1 MKFRKNTLEKYLFLI
16 QNLSQKTST
25 YTNLNHISNDYFV
38 GKQYVA
44 KLRDNKYII
53 IDANG
58 YYNWNKTVNPS
69 VDIVK
74 QMLKE
79 LSIEQQRYMQHR
91 KEKSQV
97 KIVFNEPQKKVRKSR
112 KMHQNE
118 SFVQPEIKVEE
129 IGLIRKFI
137 KFIW

>member
-91 KEKSQV
+91 KEK
-97 KIVFNEPQKKVRKSR
+97 
-112 KMHQNE
+112 
-118 SFVQPEIKVEE
+118 
-129 IGLIRKFI
+129 
-137 KFIW
+137 